1 MIKRGDYKKKE
12 EKDSEFARR
21 RLLEAAEELLD
32 ANTQMDELNRQIAE
46 AETEENNME
55 QLCNGLLVGNW
66 EEIEVSE

>member
-1 MIKRGDYKKKE
+1 M
-12 EKDSEFARR
+12 
-21 RLLEAAEELLD
+21 EAAEELLD